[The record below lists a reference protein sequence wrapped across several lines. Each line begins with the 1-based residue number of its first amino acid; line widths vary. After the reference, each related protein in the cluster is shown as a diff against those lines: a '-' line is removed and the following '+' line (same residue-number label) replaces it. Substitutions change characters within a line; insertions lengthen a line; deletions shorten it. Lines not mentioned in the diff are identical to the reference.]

1 MRLGGYCTAGSG
13 RVPACVHREVSVSK
27 GVRRWFVLLLAL
39 VFARLTLAAASPLAV
54 MTFNIRLGTAED
66 GENHWDRRRELLFQ
80 VVRDEKADIV
90 GLQEAL
96 RFQIDQIVSAVPA
109 YAFVGVGREDGR
121 EAGEYSAILYR
132 TARLRVLDS
141 GTFWFSDTP
150 ETPGSATWGNRITR
164 ICTWA
169 RFADASNGS
178 FYVFN
183 LHLDHE
189 SQPSRERS
197 VQLLATR
204 IRERA
209 VPADPVIVT
218 GDFNSDEQNPAM
230 RWLLGEESAL
240 PGAGTRGIDLVDTFR
255 AVHPDARR
263 VGTFTEFKFGQIDE
277 RKIDYVLAG
286 PGFTVRAARIVHTSR
301 DGRYPSDHFP
311 VVAALERR

>member
-1 MRLGGYCTAGSG
+1 MGKL
-13 RVPACVHREVSVSK
+13 
-27 GVRRWFVLLLAL
+27 VRRWFVLLLAM
-39 VFARLTLAAASPLAV
+39 VFSTLALIAASPLEV

-66 GENHWDRRRELLFQ
+66 GENHWDRRRDLLFR
-80 VVRDEKADIV
+80 VIRDGEADIV

-109 YAFVGVGREDGR
+109 YGFVGVGRDDGR

-132 TARLRVLDS
+132 TVRLRVLDS

-150 ETPGSATWGNRITR
+150 ENPGSASWGNRITR

-169 RFADASNGS
+169 RFADSAGGS

-197 VQLLATR
+197 VQLLAAR
-204 IRERA
+204 IRDRA
-209 VPADPVIVT
+209 VQADPVIVT
-218 GDFNSDEQNPAM
+218 GDFNSDEQNAAI

-240 PGAGTRGIDLVDTFR
+240 PGAGTPGIDLVDTFR
-255 AVHPDARR
+255 TVHPDARR
-263 VGTFTEFKFGQIDE
+263 VGTFTGFNFGQIDE

-286 PGFTVRAARIVHTSR
+286 PGFTVGAARIVHTSR

-311 VVAALERR
+311 VVATLERR